1 MWGYSNVFLCLLV
14 HSWCFNWFT
23 NSFTLVTLQIVKV
36 IYRLS
41 NSVQKM
47 FTYCSVTIHITL
59 SLIIPSPISNANCNT
74 YVQCILPCC
83 TIWIIKTLIITSCIL
98 MWCIVV
104 NRWPLLWIL
113 DCLTY
118 YVPWS
123 YAIYN
128 SYITVYATHCN
139 IF

>member
-1 MWGYSNVFLCLLV
+1 MWGYDNVFLCLLV
-14 HSWCFNWFT
+14 HSWCFKFIHT
-23 NSFTLVTLQIVKV
+23 CDSSPIVKI
-36 IYRLS
+36 IYRLPKS
-41 NSVQKM
+41 AQKII
-47 FTYCSVTIHITL
+47 TYYSITIHITL
-59 SLIIPSPISNANCNT
+59 SLIVPSLISNVSCNT
-74 YVQCILPCC
+74 FAQCMLLCC
-83 TIWIIKTLIITSCIL
+83 TIWIIITLIITSCIL